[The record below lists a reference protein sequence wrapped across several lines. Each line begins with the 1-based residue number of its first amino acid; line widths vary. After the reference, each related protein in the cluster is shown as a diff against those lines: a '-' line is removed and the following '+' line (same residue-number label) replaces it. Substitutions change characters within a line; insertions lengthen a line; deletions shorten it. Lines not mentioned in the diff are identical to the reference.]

1 MATILELGSILLDG
15 KYTNPESEYQL
26 GQTISFG
33 DGDDLRWV
41 VVNGMLIADRL
52 LLVNISWNNLLLQDF
67 ISGKQVIIN
76 NQKFL
81 CRLPKVG
88 TEIDTPNEWDAA
100 LDVTGEEDSL
110 WHWSRAAFWGQE
122 SVAFAPRLIR
132 GYTSA
137 RHFDCSYSTAQR
149 PYIGF
154 RPVLE
159 PLPSNDLSAGSKI
172 CAVGGQSVLYGK
184 VQEVTDY
191 DAVVK
196 PKAGFKAVKADIGKL
211 YTKLPSGKGIIDR
224 TQMVVQNLTTS
235 QQ

>member
-122 SVAFAPRLIR
+122 SVAFAPRVIR

-184 VQEVTDY
+184 VQEVTGY
-191 DAVVK
+191 DVVIHQERRSHLSEQDHGKVYTELSNSAV
-196 PKAGFKAVKADIGKL
+196 
-211 YTKLPSGKGIIDR
+211 IIDR
-224 TQMVVQNLTTS
+224 NQMVVQTIKGK
-235 QQ
+235 

>member
-110 WHWSRAAFWGQE
+110 WHWSRAAFWGQ
-122 SVAFAPRLIR
+122 
-132 GYTSA
+132 
-137 RHFDCSYSTAQR
+137 
-149 PYIGF
+149 
-154 RPVLE
+154 
-159 PLPSNDLSAGSKI
+159 
-172 CAVGGQSVLYGK
+172 
-184 VQEVTDY
+184 
-191 DAVVK
+191 
-196 PKAGFKAVKADIGKL
+196 
-211 YTKLPSGKGIIDR
+211 
-224 TQMVVQNLTTS
+224 
-235 QQ
+235 